1 MSQEDSYNS
10 LSTIILN
17 GRKINLTPREIDV
30 IACIVCGLRAKQMG
44 ILLELSHRTIEN
56 HIQNIRT
63 KLDLASKEQI
73 IDVIEQA
80 NYRNILMNHYS
91 QYLDKHRK
99 LQRNPELLL
108 KNKELPSKANKRFL
122 YILAG
127 MLFIT
132 ALLAVIIQNKEVPG
146 VITPVKQFK
155 QPLPMVHIK
164 GWNLPKL
171 FNHFVKRE
179 ELNKTIWQMF
189 RDDNSKQTIV
199 LAGLYGLGGIGKTT
213 LANGIINDSKRHY
226 DFRAWFSAE
235 SEDLLKSEYIELGD
249 YYKLFSEGMSDNNKI
264 KKVKQWL
271 VSHKKLLL
279 VYDNVP
285 DISFLNNYM
294 PSRGHIIITSRNYKI
309 PNAIELGA
317 MKEQE
322 AMALL
327 NNLVP
332 NNIRQNNLYVKLAKE
347 LLTELGNLPLAISQA
362 GSYINENKISLQK
375 YLNLY
380 RTNKEKMLTS
390 KTMPSGDMH
399 ASVYVTWDM
408 SIKNIKSKANGK
420 LADRL
425 LNFISACYPEHI
437 PRKLLMQFLYKN
449 TDHDSEIKFNEI
461 VSVLRN
467 YSLITLY
474 PTNLSIHRL
483 VHSRVSEKQSPQARL
498 DILRSGAEAI
508 KSVYPKGDKTK
519 EDIELIKQLLPHIES
534 IILKLK
540 GLVKPIE
547 IIDLLKILCDSYD
560 VLGGYDKR
568 LAYAEEILQITR
580 KHYGKDDVKTADA
593 LLQYARTHIR
603 IGNFAIARKSLLEAL
618 PILNK
623 KYGKDNKESIVTL
636 YHIGWVNVRMGN
648 YHDAIKYSAKAAK
661 ISEAKYGK
669 DHLET
674 AKVLNDLGWIYT
686 NYGDYKLGKSSLEK
700 SLRIVEQQFGVDHI
714 LTGTVLRSVGWIYLR
729 SGMYEE
735 SLKAFNRTFAIRT
748 KHYGE
753 RHIKVVNIL
762 DGLGALHCYMNNY
775 EQAQSSYEHNLE
787 TLLASY
793 KEDHIFTRTTYAN
806 LGNVYRIQGNHKQ
819 AKEYLTKAL
828 PFLKKFYGEDNVK
841 TAAVIG
847 NLALLNNNKDN
858 KQQTLEELQKILQ
871 IFTKNLHA
879 EHVYIK
885 ATKDAIKNIDN
896 KDYNSLGY
904 FIIL

>member
-1 MSQEDSYNS
+1 MSKEDSYNS
-10 LSTIILN
+10 LSTIIIS
-17 GRKINLTPREIDV
+17 GIKIKLTPREID
-30 IACIVCGLRAKQMG
+30 IISCIICGQRVKQIG
-44 ILLELSHRTIEN
+44 ILLELSHRTVEN
-56 HIQNIRT
+56 HVHNIRA
-63 KLDLASKEQI
+63 KLKVASKEQI
-73 IDVIEQA
+73 IDVIDHA
-80 NYRNILMNHYS
+80 NYRNAIINHYNK
-91 QYLDKHRK
+91 YIDKNQK
-99 LQRNPELLL
+99 PYRNPDLVL
-108 KNKELPSKANKRFL
+108 KGEDIHTTPNKRFI

-127 MLFIT
+127 MLFVT
-132 ALLAVIIQNKEVPG
+132 ALLAIIVHKQD
-146 VITPVKQFK
+146 TPTTTSLTKQLK
-155 QPLPMVHIK
+155 QPLPLIPVNS
-164 GWNLPKL
+164 WNLPKL
-171 FNHFVKRE
+171 FNHFVNRKA
-179 ELNKTIWQMF
+179 LNNTIWQLF
-189 RDDNSKQTIV
+189 GDSSKQTVV
-199 LAGLYGLGGIGKTT
+199 LAGLHGLGGIGKTT
-213 LANGIINDSKRHY
+213 LANGIINDIQKEY

-235 SEDLLKSEYIELGD
+235 SEDLLKSEYIELGG

-271 VSHKKLLL
+271 ASHKKLLL

-285 DISFLNNYM
+285 DMSFLNNYM
-294 PSRGHIIITSRNYKI
+294 PSKGHIIITSRNYKI
-309 PNAIELGA
+309 PHAIELGT
-317 MKEQE
+317 MRDGE
-322 AMALL
+322 ALSLL
-327 NNLVP
+327 SNLVP
-332 NNIRQNNLYVKLAKE
+332 NNIKHDSLYIKLAKE
-347 LLTELGNLPLAISQA
+347 LLDELGNLPLAISQA
-362 GSYINENKISLQK
+362 GSYINENKISMQK

-399 ASVYVTWDM
+399 ESVYVTWDM
-408 SIKNIKSKANGK
+408 SIKNIKSKQNGK

-437 PRKLLMQFLYKN
+437 PRKLLIQFLYNN
-449 TDHDSEIKFNEI
+449 TGHDSEIKFNEV

-483 VHSRVSEKQSPQARL
+483 VHNRVGQKQSSQERL
-498 DILRSGAEAI
+498 NILRSGAEAI
-508 KSVYPKGDKTK
+508 KKVYPKGDKTK
-519 EDIELIKQLLPHIES
+519 DDIELIKQLLPHIES

-540 GLVKPIE
+540 DLVKPIE

-568 LAYAEEILQITR
+568 LAYADEILQITR

-603 IGNFAIARKSLLEAL
+603 IGNFAIARNSLLEAL

-623 KYGKDNKESIVTL
+623 KYGHNCKESIVTL

-648 YHDAIKYSAKAAK
+648 YQDAIKYSAKAAK

-700 SLRIVEQQFGVDHI
+700 SLSIVEKQFGVDHI

-729 SGMYEE
+729 SGMYSE
-735 SLKAFNRTFAIRT
+735 SLKAFNRTFTIRT

-762 DGLGALHCYMNNY
+762 DGLGALHCYLNNY
-775 EQAQSSYEHNLE
+775 DKAQRAYEHNLK

-793 KEDHIFTRTTYAN
+793 KKDHIFTRTAFAN
-806 LGNVYRIQGNHKQ
+806 LGNVYRIQGKNKQ
-819 AKEYLTKAL
+819 AKEYLLKAL
-828 PFLKKFYGEDNVK
+828 PFLQEFYGKDNVK

-847 NLALLNNNKDN
+847 NITLLNWHKNS
-858 KQQTLEELQKILQ
+858 KQQTLSELQKILK
-871 IFTKNLHA
+871 IFTNNLHA

-885 ATKDAIKNIDN
+885 ATNDAIKNINN
-896 KDYNSLGY
+896 KNYKSLGY